1 MPRLKLTV
9 AYDGAGFCGWQ
20 VQARRSGASERT
32 VQGVL
37 EEVISPMLGP
47 ALAKP
52 VRVTGAGR
60 TDAGVHALGQVC
72 HFDVP
77 AEKLGLP
84 WQRALNAQLPDD
96 VAVLAVERVDPSFSA
111 RFSAKNKTY
120 AYTLWPFRDLR
131 IPQRRG
137 HAWACGPVDQ
147 EAMAQAAALLMGEHD
162 FKSFQNTG
170 TRVASTVRTLAS
182 IERGPGL
189 FPGEVT
195 WRFTA
200 DGFLKQMVRNLMG
213 LMVWVGQGKFT
224 PEQARAI
231 LESRNR
237 NTHYPTAPA
246 HGLCLE
252 EVRY

>member
-1 MPRLKLTV
+1 MIRLKLTV
-9 AYDGAGFCGWQ
+9 AYDGAGFSGWQ

-37 EEVISPMLGP
+37 EAVVSPMLGR
-47 ALAKP
+47 P
-52 VRVTGAGR
+52 VRITGAGR

-84 WQRALNAQLPDD
+84 WRRALNAQLPDD
-96 VAVLAVERVDPSFSA
+96 VAVLAVERVDSGFSSRFSA
-111 RFSAKNKTY
+111 RNKTY
-120 AYTLWPFRDLR
+120 AYTLWPFRELR

-137 HAWACGPVDQ
+137 FAWACGPVDLA
-147 EAMAQAAALLMGEHD
+147 AMAAAAELLRGEHD

-170 TRVASTVRTLAS
+170 TRVASTVRT
-182 IERGPGL
+182 IEDIAHGPGL

-213 LMVWVGQGKFT
+213 LLVWVGQGRFT
-224 PEQARAI
+224 PAQAGEI
-231 LESRNR
+231 LASRSRNI
-237 NTHYPTAPA
+237 HYPTAPA

>member
-1 MPRLKLTV
+1 VPRLKLTV

-37 EEVISPMLGP
+37 EAVVAPMLGRP
-47 ALAKP
+47 A
-52 VRVTGAGR
+52 RITGAGR

-72 HFDVP
+72 HFDLP

-84 WQRALNAQLPDD
+84 WRRALNAQLPED
-96 VAVLAVERVDPSFSA
+96 VAVLAVQQVDSSFSA
-111 RFSAKNKTY
+111 RFSAVDKTY
-120 AYTLWPFRDLR
+120 AYTLWPHRDLR

-137 HAWACGPVDQ
+137 FAWACGPLDAA
-147 EAMAQAAALLMGEHD
+147 AMAAAADLLLGEHD

-170 TRVASTVRTLAS
+170 TRVQSTVRTLAG

-189 FPGEVT
+189 FPGEVA

-213 LMVWVGQGKFT
+213 LLVWVGQGRFA
-224 PEQARAI
+224 PGQVRDI

-237 NTHYPTAPA
+237 NIHYPTAPA